1 MPRVNRKKG
10 ERRSK
15 SPPPGHDRDGKHQS
29 SSNKRSGHTGGGD
42 RHKQQ
47 NQGFEMLNSMV
58 SGFAR
63 TGAAKFTSGLGLG
76 DNKED
81 REQAGS
87 TKPGEFDIYLFAQS
101 WAPRFC
107 CSNEKQ
113 CKKEGMLGS
122 DDLSPHGLWPAF
134 YGADKKGRT
143 YPAFCR
149 EDICKDKNRAAHEW
163 IKHGTCTLLDRNSY
177 FEEEEKLTEK
187 NENILKL
194 SDLLNSLAGE
204 RIAVTELH
212 EEAGGKDY
220 EFTKNVQLLL

>member
-1 MPRVNRKKG
+1 MPKGNRKKG

-15 SPPPGHDRDGKHQS
+15 SPPPGHDRNGKHQS
-29 SSNKRSGHTGGGD
+29 SSSKRSGHKEGGD
-42 RHKQQ
+42 HHK
-47 NQGFEMLNSMV
+47 LNSMV

-63 TGAAKFTSGLGLG
+63 TAAAKFTSGLGLG
-76 DNKED
+76 DNQED
-81 REQAGS
+81 KQQAGS

-107 CSNEKQ
+107 CTNEKQ

-134 YGADKKGRT
+134 HGPDKNGRT

-149 EDICKDKNRAAHEW
+149 DDNCKENNRVSHEW
-163 IKHGTCTLLDRNSY
+163 TKHGTCTLLDKNSY
-177 FEEEEKLTEK
+177 FEEEEKLNEK

-204 RIAVTELH
+204 RISVTAIH
-212 EEAGGKDY
+212 EEAGGNNY
-220 EFTKNVQLLL
+220 ICI